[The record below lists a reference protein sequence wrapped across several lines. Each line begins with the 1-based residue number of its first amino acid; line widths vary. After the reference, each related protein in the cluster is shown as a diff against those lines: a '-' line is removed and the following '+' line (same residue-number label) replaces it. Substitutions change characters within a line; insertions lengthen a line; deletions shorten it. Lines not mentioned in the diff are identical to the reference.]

1 MITVCSP
8 RIATLIGQCASPRGK
23 KWEDLQHARRAA
35 VEHCSGAALLAAP
48 VAVGAPHPPGPHL
61 LPLK

>member
-1 MITVCSP
+1 MCSP
-8 RIATLIGQCASPRGK
+8 PIVTLIGQCASPRGK

-35 VEHCSGAALLAAP
+35 VEHCSGAALLAVP
-48 VAVGAPHPPGPHL
+48 MAVGDPTLSGPHP

>member
-1 MITVCSP
+1 MCSP
-8 RIATLIGQCASPRGK
+8 PPIVDAYRPNVRRLVGK

-48 VAVGAPHPPGPHL
+48 MAVGDPTLMGPIH